1 MYTEKTTDART
12 FPEIWEKLTH
22 DEKSELTTKLYAAKC
37 CGTPQ
42 TIWNWGT
49 GKTRPAPLVRK
60 EIASVVGRF
69 LGARVFGATLF
80 PERI

>member
-1 MYTEKTTDART
+1 MYNNNSTDART
-12 FPEIWEKLTH
+12 FPEIWGKLNQ
-22 DEKSELTTKLYAAKC
+22 DEKSDLSAKLFAAKC

-60 EIASVVGRF
+60 EIANVVSKFIGT
-69 LGARVFGATLF
+69 RVFGATLF
-80 PERI
+80 PAS